1 MIEIDQKL
9 KGTLKLVNLVK
20 YQNYIQN
27 NDTIDQGI
35 VQ

>member
-9 KGTLKLVNLVK
+9 KSRLRLVNLVK